1 MNRSKLTRSPASG
14 NVERFS
20 SPWTIGS
27 PAAEEFCNTIW
38 GIADQICEAPG
49 DRQGVE
55 GASPL

>member
-27 PAAEEFCNTIW
+27 PAAEEFCNTIGHERKSTAW
-38 GIADQICEAPG
+38 YRSVKRILDN
-49 DRQGVE
+49 
-55 GASPL
+55 